1 MIDRSNTSRK
11 LHLHPHD
18 MRILIHD
25 FSGHPFQVHLSRNLA
40 QKGYTVLH
48 VYSKSFQTPK
58 GSLQKKDN
66 DSENFD
72 VIGILQTKPFPKYSF
87 IKRWFAEN
95 EYAKALLKIARNF
108 KPHIVISSNAPLDI
122 QKHLYRQCEDQ
133 NTRFIFWVQDIY
145 SIGIQQVLKKKLPV
159 IGGIISL
166 YYRNLEKTIMKN
178 SEQIVVI
185 ADEFKSVIQE
195 WASGKKITTIE
206 NWAPL
211 DEIRPQPKKNH
222 WSVSQGISDKFCF
235 LYSGTLGMKH
245 NPEIL
250 LKLAMHY
257 QHDKD
262 TIIVIISEGIGV
274 EWLKVEVAKQKLKNV
289 RFYNYFD
296 FEMFPFVLSS
306 ADVLIAILEK
316 SAGIFSVPSKVLS
329 YHCIGR
335 PLLLSIPNDNL
346 ASRIVRSQQS
356 GFAHDSEDMD
366 GFILSADTLKKDL
379 NLRFE
384 MGKNARDYAEHEFN
398 IDNKCDSF
406 INIFNK
412 GG

>member
-1 MIDRSNTSRK
+1 
-11 LHLHPHD
+11 
-18 MRILIHD
+18 
-25 FSGHPFQVHLSRNLA
+25 
-40 QKGYTVLH
+40 
-48 VYSKSFQTPK
+48 
-58 GSLQKKDN
+58 
-66 DSENFD
+66 
-72 VIGILQTKPFPKYSF
+72 
-87 IKRWFAEN
+87 
-95 EYAKALLKIARNF
+95 
-108 KPHIVISSNAPLDI
+108 
-122 QKHLYRQCEDQ
+122 
-133 NTRFIFWVQDIY
+133 VQDIY

-185 ADEFKSVIQE
+185 SDEFKSVIQE

-250 LKLAMHY
+250 LQLALHY
-257 QHDKD
+257 RHDKD
-262 TIIVIISEGIGV
+262 TIIVIISEGIGA
-274 EWLKVEVAKQKLKNV
+274 EWLKVEVANQKLVNV
-289 RFYNYFD
+289 KFYNYFD
-296 FEMFPFVLSS
+296 FEMFPLVLSS

-316 SAGIFSVPSKVLS
+316 TAGIFSVPSKVLS

-346 ASRIVRSQQS
+346 ASKIVRTQKS
-356 GFAHDSEDMD
+356 GFAHDSDDMD

-379 NLRFE
+379 NLRLK
-384 MGKNARDYAEHEFN
+384 MGENARNYAEHKFN
-398 IDNKCDSF
+398 IDKKCNSF
-406 INIFNK
+406 IEIF
-412 GG
+412 